1 MQTTINNVC
10 QYNVAV
16 LLIPSEQLFS
26 ISNDIPY
33 SLVVVVVVVV
43 VGLVVVDLVESVSKL
58 IYLIVD
64 ICFQTFGHDSMRTM
78 AIMDLGYSGLQ
89 SSFSSSVVG

>member
-1 MQTTINNVC
+1 MQTTINSVC

-43 VGLVVVDLVESVSKL
+43 GLVVVDLVESVSKL
-58 IYLIVD
+58 IDLIVD

-78 AIMDLGYSGLQ
+78 AIMDLGYSELQ

>member
-1 MQTTINNVC
+1 MQTTINSVC

-33 SLVVVVVVVV
+33 SLVVVVVVV

-64 ICFQTFGHDSMRTM
+64 ICFQTFGHDCIRTM

>member
-33 SLVVVVVVVV
+33 SLVVVVVVV

-78 AIMDLGYSGLQ
+78 AIMDLGYSELQ

>member
-1 MQTTINNVC
+1 MQTTINSVC

-43 VGLVVVDLVESVSKL
+43 GLVDLVESVSKF

-64 ICFQTFGHDSMRTM
+64 ICFQTFGHDCIRTM